1 MLFSFG
7 VDIRL
12 ESKTTWIIYSPDHDH
27 PWIKELIHIWC
38 CILTVILV
46 HKHWDSHLHLT
57 YFFLSASILIYLL
70 LMGYNWDVFGQTDRA
85 LPALGI
91 FVAIHYQSVFDSEV
105 PIKPTGTKLVDYRT
119 DRLCAMLHCRDN
131 NNNWWTARRCSRRT
145 TDNHTDTTPT
155 YQTWEYSC
163 RRGRRIIRSPILLHP
178 TFIIYLTLQ
187 LMFSPPIFF
196 LYISTVEVIS
206 VL

>member
-1 MLFSFG
+1 MLYLKRSMVFEVLTVFLYMSTEIAIFFYQQASLYTYFLRVTTG
-7 VDIRL
+7 IYLIRL
-12 ESKTTWIIYSPDHDH
+12 IGP
-27 PWIKELIHIWC
+27 C
-38 CILTVILV
+38 
-46 HKHWDSHLHLT
+46 
-57 YFFLSASILIYLL
+57 LL
-70 LMGYNWDVFGQTDRA
+70 WGF
-85 LPALGI
+85 
-91 FVAIHYQSVFDSEV
+91 FVAIHYQSVVDSEA
-105 PIKPTGTKLVDYRT
+105 PKKPTGTKPVDYRT

-131 NNNWWTARRCSRRT
+131 NNNWWTARRCSWRT

-187 LMFSPPIFF
+187 LMFSPHIFF
-196 LYISTVEVIS
+196 LYIPAVEVLS